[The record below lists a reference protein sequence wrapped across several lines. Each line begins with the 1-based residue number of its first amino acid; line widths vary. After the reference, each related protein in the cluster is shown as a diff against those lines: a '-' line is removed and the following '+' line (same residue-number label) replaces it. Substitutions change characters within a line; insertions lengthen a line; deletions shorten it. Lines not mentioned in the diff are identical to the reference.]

1 VVHNGFLVE
10 KPERTV
16 VRGPFRP
23 FPRSFAHGEWALSPK
38 PPWFVS
44 NATAAGT
51 GELLVDFA
59 GKPSLL
65 KVPRI
70 FISALRG

>member
-1 VVHNGFLVE
+1 
-10 KPERTV
+10 
-16 VRGPFRP
+16 
-23 FPRSFAHGEWALSPK
+23 
-38 PPWFVS
+38 VS